1 MLYVQLVCNSLIVLT
16 DDGVV
21 ESVFTLLLTQF
32 ADYKTASPV
41 SLIQDIF
48 M

>member
-1 MLYVQLVCNSLIVLT
+1 MLYIQLVCNSLIVLT

-32 ADYKTASPV
+32 ADYKTV

-48 M
+48 YVSK